1 MPTPDETATP
11 AAAPDPRQLV
21 RHLAVLS
28 DVARI
33 ASASLSLDDVLAQV
47 MDAVDNLFA
56 PQDWSVLL
64 VDEADGSLR
73 FALAMG
79 QAASKLAH
87 LRVARG
93 EGVAGWVAEH
103 DRPAV
108 IPDVESDLRFSGRF
122 DQQSGFQTR
131 SLVALP
137 LRSRGRVVGVM
148 ELCNVLEGR
157 ELGESELD
165 LLRIVCE
172 YAGVAVDNATIHGR
186 VVELSRSDP
195 LTGLLNSTAFGEE
208 VEAAAG
214 RSRTTGEVFS
224 VLFFDV
230 DDFKR
235 VVDGHGHLEGSR
247 VLAEMGRRLGA
258 HLGSDDCATRFG
270 GDEFAVLLPGQG
282 RAGAHRW
289 AASLLEALRD
299 APYDCAAGQSVRV
312 TLSMGLASYPEDGRT
327 AAELMKA
334 SDVAM
339 YAVKHSGKDGARA
352 AGA

>member
-1 MPTPDETATP
+1 MCPEPTDEMPEADS
-11 AAAPDPRQLV
+11 RQLL

-33 ASASLSLDDVLAQV
+33 TSASLSLDDVLAQI
-47 MDAVDNLFA
+47 MEAVDNLFA

-64 VDEADGSLR
+64 VDEEDGSLR
-73 FALAMG
+73 FAVAMG
-79 QAASKLAH
+79 QAADKLSH

-108 IPDVESDLRFSGRF
+108 IPDVESDPRFSGRF
-122 DQQSGFQTR
+122 DKQSGFQTN

-137 LRSRGRVVGVM
+137 LRSHGRVVGVM

-157 ELGESELD
+157 ALGESELD

-172 YAGVAVDNATIHGR
+172 YAGVAVDNATIHRR

-195 LTGLLNSTAFGEE
+195 LTGLLNSTAFVAE
-208 VEAAAG
+208 VEATAEHC
-214 RSRTTGEVFS
+214 RVSHEPFS
-224 VLFFDV
+224 VLFLDV

-235 VVDGHGHLEGSR
+235 VVDGYGHLEGSG
-247 VLAEMGRRLGA
+247 VLAEMGRRLGKQLQPGDA
-258 HLGSDDCATRFG
+258 ATRFG
-270 GDEFAVLLPGQG
+270 GDEFAVLLPGRG
-282 RAGAHRW
+282 RVAAHRW
-289 AASLLEALRD
+289 AESLRAVLRD
-299 APYDCAAGQSVRV
+299 TPYACAGGQSVRV
-312 TLSMGLASYPEDGRT
+312 TLSMGLASCPEDGRT

-339 YAVKHSGKDGARA
+339 YAVKNSGKDGARA
-352 AGA
+352 AGS